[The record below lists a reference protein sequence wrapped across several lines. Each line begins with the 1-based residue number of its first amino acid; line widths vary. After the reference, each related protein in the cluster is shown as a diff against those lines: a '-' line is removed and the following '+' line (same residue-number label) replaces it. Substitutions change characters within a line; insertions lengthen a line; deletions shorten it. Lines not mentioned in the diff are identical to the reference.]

1 MPIRVNDSGTIKT
14 SKNCKVK
21 VGGVWKQVKKALC
34 KDNGEWKQGWIGKTF
49 IMGNSTAY
57 IGVGGASSVKL
68 INTVYK
74 MYSPTGELIFTSE
87 PSDRI
92 ITYSSTV
99 ISVKEGNI
107 VIVLT
112 SDRGMQ
118 VAFNMTAGYT
128 SYKWSFEFDE
138 LIIS

>member
-1 MPIRVNDSGTIKT
+1 MPIRVNDNGVIKT
-14 SKNCKVK
+14 PTNCKVK
-21 VGGVWKQVKKALC
+21 VGGVWKQTSKVLC
-34 KDNGEWKQGWIGKTF
+34 KDNGDWKLGWIGKTF
-49 IMGNSTAY
+49 IMGNATAY
-57 IGVGGASSVKL
+57 ISVGGASSVKL

-74 MYSPTGELIFTSE
+74 MYSPSGELIFTSE

-112 SDRGMQ
+112 SDRGLQ
-118 VAFNMTAGYT
+118 VAFNMTTGYT

-138 LIIS
+138 LIIL